1 MLLQVLEA
9 IILQVIVEPL
19 LVVTVTTLYLT
30 IMPRS
35 TRPDELMGDIELF
48 AKNIQRVDS
57 RSVRPMRKLW
67 AVIRLDDPGSV
78 AKIRD
83 SPEHKINRGI
93 ATVFLIG
100 VDEALP
106 CGLV

>member
-1 MLLQVLEA
+1 
-9 IILQVIVEPL
+9 
-19 LVVTVTTLYLT
+19 
-30 IMPRS
+30 
-35 TRPDELMGDIELF
+35 
-48 AKNIQRVDS
+48 
-57 RSVRPMRKLW
+57 MRKLW